1 MHICAALDMG
11 ETWLRQAEEGN
22 QLVQLYGEG
31 GACEAQEVMD
41 EITEQC
47 KPPLGSGKLFN
58 FLRNWEASHPA

>member
-31 GACEAQEVMD
+31 GACEAQEVTG
-41 EITEQC
+41 EIAERRE
-47 KPPLGSGKLFN
+47 PPLGG
-58 FLRNWEASHPA
+58 PAFECVESRA